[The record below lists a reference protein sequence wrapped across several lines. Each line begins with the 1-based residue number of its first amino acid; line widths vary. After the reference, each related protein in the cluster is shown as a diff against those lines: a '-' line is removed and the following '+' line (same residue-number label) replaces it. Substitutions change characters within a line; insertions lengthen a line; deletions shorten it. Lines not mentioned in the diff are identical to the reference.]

1 MKLQQCTMEL
11 LMMKGKIKF
20 DFLTS
25 AAYNFSKNCISGSI
39 LSFRVCSD
47 SRICMYTSH
56 LFSPLTT
63 VLLSPSCLSVC
74 WKISFLQENFA
85 KYSMVICCKLSFS
98 WLWAQSYIVK
108 VLFVPKCH
116 YNVKCFRMETKLSD
130 LPMLQIKWTC
140 FTATQWV
147 KFLGAVLKSPFHL
160 IQFSTAST
168 CLASYQFT
176 YIASLRHS
184 FSQVN
189 YTVFIPCNHEQA
201 WLF

>member
-1 MKLQQCTMEL
+1 MKLQQYTMEL
-11 LMMKGKIKF
+11 LMLKGKIKF

-25 AAYNFSKNCISGSI
+25 ASYNFSKNYISGSM
-39 LSFRVCSD
+39 LSFHFCSD
-47 SRICMYTSH
+47 SSICMYNLH

-63 VLLSPSCLSVC
+63 VLLSPSCLSLC

-85 KYSMVICCKLSFS
+85 KYSMVSYFNQIFS
-98 WLWAQSYIVK
+98 WFWAQSYTVK
-108 VLFVPKCH
+108 VLLVPKCH
-116 YNVKCFRMETKLSD
+116 YNGNCFRMESELRDLS
-130 LPMLQIKWTC
+130 MLQIKWTC

-160 IQFSTAST
+160 IQFSAAST

-176 YIASLRHS
+176 YIARIRHS